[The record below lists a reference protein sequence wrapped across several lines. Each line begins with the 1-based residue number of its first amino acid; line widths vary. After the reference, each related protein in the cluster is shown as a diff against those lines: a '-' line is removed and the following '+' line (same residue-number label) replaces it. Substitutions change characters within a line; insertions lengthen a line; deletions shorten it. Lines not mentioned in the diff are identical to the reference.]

1 MSGFV
6 RFATCGW
13 ATYHCD
19 KDTTLAA
26 KPDNFTH
33 RQEAVM
39 TETHLDRNHIRHER
53 CCGVGVCRLFCVWP
67 PKARFLAM
75 VLSVTQVRV
84 VLPVF
89 VVK

>member
-1 MSGFV
+1 
-6 RFATCGW
+6 
-13 ATYHCD
+13 
-19 KDTTLAA
+19 
-26 KPDNFTH
+26 
-33 RQEAVM
+33 M